1 MKKNGQTHPAAPKDF
16 KRKFL
21 LKFSIFGL
29 LTITILS
36 LALNI
41 IFAVKT
47 VSASKKQALPAVTE
61 SLSKLNLIREND
73 GKQLI
78 HPLLLAE
85 MNSESARFS
94 PLKWEITKTINE
106 WVNLGKI
113 TMVSVYLK
121 DLNTSDWMY
130 LGADAG
136 FLPGSLMKV
145 PIMIYYL
152 KAEQKHPGVL
162 KTEYLYVKP
171 KNGFPSQEFKGDS
184 ITPGKKYTVA
194 ELLRYM
200 IDESDNNAT
209 YLLSIHIDQDRYRQL
224 FLDLDIPPYEVQN
237 NTYTITARQYSKFFR
252 VLYNATYLNE
262 QLSSYGLQLLSG
274 CNFKEGMVKEIP
286 KGITVAHKF
295 GERGINYDM
304 DFSESAIVYYNS
316 QPYLLTI
323 MTRGRDVKQ
332 QTGLV
337 SEISRKIFLKYRDI

>member
-1 MKKNGQTHPAAPKDF
+1 MKKTVQTHPAASNGL
-16 KRKFL
+16 KRKFI
-21 LKFSIFGL
+21 LKFSMITL
-29 LTITILS
+29 LIILIIS

-41 IFAVKT
+41 IFAVKN
-47 VSASKKQALPAVTE
+47 VSASKKQAIGSVTE
-61 SLSKLNLIREND
+61 PGSKLTILRENS

-85 MNSESARFS
+85 LNAESPRFS
-94 PLKWEITKTINE
+94 SLKWELTRTINE
-106 WVNLGKI
+106 WANLGKI

-121 DLNTSDWMY
+121 DLNTSDWMC

-152 KAEQKHPGVL
+152 KAEEEHPGVL

-209 YLLSIHIDQDRYRQL
+209 YLLSTHIDQDRYRKL

-262 QLSSYGLQLLSG
+262 QLSSYGLHLLSG

-316 QPYLLTI
+316 
-323 MTRGRDVKQ
+323 
-332 QTGLV
+332 
-337 SEISRKIFLKYRDI
+337 